1 MPGKRTPP
9 PEPAAPLPDFTSDR
23 MRLMAPMLTP
33 RILDLART
41 RILTAES
48 FFSYD
53 KLRTDYDETEVRIA
67 LMVALEIHPRLEL
80 DNNEQGVLRGMTRAA
95 YSKRSDAGDLVR

>member
-1 MPGKRTPP
+1 
-9 PEPAAPLPDFTSDR
+9 

-33 RILDLART
+33 RIMDLART

-48 FFSYD
+48 FFHGG
-53 KLRTDYDETEVRIA
+53 KIRVEATEVEVRLA

-80 DNNEQGVLRGMTRAA
+80 DNFEHGALRGMDRKA
-95 YSKRSDAGDLVR
+95 YSKKSAAGDLVR